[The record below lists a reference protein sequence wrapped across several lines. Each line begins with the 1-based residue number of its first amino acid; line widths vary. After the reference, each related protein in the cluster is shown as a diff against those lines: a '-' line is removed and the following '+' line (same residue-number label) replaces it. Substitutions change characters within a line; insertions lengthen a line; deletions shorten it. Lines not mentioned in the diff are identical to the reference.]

1 MVQGSPMP
9 WNRVNVRNW
18 LGNQWHNLKKCSQP
32 TAETTSFLIKSLRDP
47 MNSCFFL
54 LVYILSFSN
63 DFSLFYKTLNRQ
75 QMFNENYYSF
85 DFNPLR
91 GLGVG
96 FRGGWE
102 VQIIIEQLVGFA
114 EEPEELIT
122 KTACLSHN

>member
-1 MVQGSPMP
+1 
-9 WNRVNVRNW
+9 
-18 LGNQWHNLKKCSQP
+18 
-32 TAETTSFLIKSLRDP
+32 
-47 MNSCFFL
+47 
-54 LVYILSFSN
+54 
-63 DFSLFYKTLNRQ
+63 
-75 QMFNENYYSF
+75 MFNENYYSF